1 MVHKYGRMG
10 VCMRDLG
17 RKGKHPEKEE
27 CYLLMVIIM
36 WGIGQ
41 MINVIQYILIF
52 KENGYGEYYHNDG
65 SIYKGNWQNDLQ
77 EGDGVELLTDNSK
90 YSG

>member
-1 MVHKYGRMG
+1 MEVYIKEDSSMAKRVVMVHKYGRMG

-36 WGIGQ
+36 WGIG
-41 MINVIQYILIF
+41 
-52 KENGYGEYYHNDG
+52 
-65 SIYKGNWQNDLQ
+65 
-77 EGDGVELLTDNSK
+77 
-90 YSG
+90 